1 MFETDGTLKTGVV
14 APSLVDVQR
23 VGYFKNVAIKF
34 QNNIEPVERVGL
46 LLASAGC
53 EIPYDGE
60 FTADELYSQ
69 AIINAGIRVSEYFVR
84 VELFTPP
91 SVVLGVQTGPL
102 SFGVLEDGSL
112 FPVNMEYVRD
122 EEYYST

>member
-1 MFETDGTLKTGVV
+1 MFETDGTLKTGIVS
-14 APSLVDVQR
+14 PSLVDVNR
-23 VGYFKNVAIKF
+23 IGYFKNIAIKF

-69 AIINAGIRVSEYFVR
+69 AVVNAGIRVSDVLVR
-84 VELFTPP
+84 IELFTPP
-91 SVVLGVQTGPL
+91 ASVLG
-102 SFGVLEDGSL
+102 
-112 FPVNMEYVRD
+112 M
-122 EEYYST
+122 